1 MTSFRDEVLNY
12 PRDGLSLAE
21 VSKRRDH
28 LANLPPE
35 LFEMAEQAA
44 GPGASFTDRLR
55 ALVVAMRQL
64 LIDAQAT
71 EATQP
76 ATKPAAKPA
85 AGTPA
90 TPKGVDRN
98 AGAQASEAMSPDA
111 EFAAAADAIALA
123 EGISFGEAML
133 RAAENDPAMAERYA
147 NRHVLGAERS
157 DLPPIPVPFGHRLV
171 TARADEELAEVSAK
185 IASERG
191 IELGE
196 AMSVA
201 IAEDE
206 ALATR
211 YMDYTAGRTALAEL
225 AERAAQIVDAA
236 IPREH
241 MTTSKAVAL
250 ALTEDPTLKTA
261 VFCYYERI

>member
-1 MTSFRDEVLNY
+1 MTSFRDQVLNY

-64 LIDAQAT
+64 LIDAQAA
-71 EATQP
+71 E
-76 ATKPAAKPA
+76 ATKPAAAAKPA
-85 AGTPA
+85 TGSPA

-98 AGAQASEAMSPDA
+98 AGAQASEGVSPDV
-111 EFAAAADAIALA
+111 EFANAADAIALS
-123 EGISFGEAML
+123 EGVAYGEAML
-133 RAAENDPAMAERYA
+133 LAAERDPELARRYHED
-147 NRHVLGAERS
+147 NFGAERS
-157 DLPPIPVPFGHRLV
+157 DLPVIPAPFGHRLIDR
-171 TARADEELAEVSAK
+171 RADEELAEKAE
-185 IASERG
+185 ARRLADD

-196 AMSVA
+196 AMLLVL
-201 IAEDE
+201 AEDE

-211 YMDYTAGRTALAEL
+211 YMDYTSGNSALDEL
-225 AERAAQIVDAA
+225 AYRVSTIQAAAT
-236 IPREH
+236 PREH
-241 MTTSKAVAL
+241 MTPAKAVGMAL
-250 ALTEDPTLKTA
+250 SEDPALKVA
-261 VFCYYERI
+261 VACYYERG

>member
-12 PRDGLSLAE
+12 PRAGLSLAE
-21 VSKRRDH
+21 VKTRRDH

-64 LIDAQAT
+64 LIDAQAA
-71 EATQP
+71 EAAPT
-76 ATKPAAKPA
+76 TKPAAKPA

-98 AGAQASEAMSPDA
+98 AGAQASEGVSPDVELA
-111 EFAAAADAIALA
+111 NAADAIALS
-123 EGISFGEAML
+123 EGVAYGEAML
-133 RAAENDPAMAERYA
+133 LAAERDPELARRY
-147 NRHVLGAERS
+147 HEDSFGAERS
-157 DLPPIPVPFGHRLV
+157 DLPVIPVPFGHRLIDR
-171 TARADEELAEVSAK
+171 RADEELAEKAE
-185 IASERG
+185 ARRLADD

-196 AMSVA
+196 AMLLVL
-201 IAEDE
+201 AEDE

-211 YMDYTAGRTALAEL
+211 YMDYTSGNSALDEL
-225 AERAAQIVDAA
+225 AYRVSTIQAAAT
-236 IPREH
+236 PREH
-241 MTTSKAVAL
+241 MTPAKAVGMAL
-250 ALTEDPTLKTA
+250 SEDPALKVA
-261 VFCYYERI
+261 VACYYERG